1 MIKFRQKEFVGPL
14 VAAAGRMLPELAV
27 SAGIGMAGNKA
38 QQKANEE
45 QTEIIEKQAREQKKQ
60 NERMAEA
67 MNKIAENSKNN
78 PQVAQQAASQVSQ
91 VMMSQREFAR
101 IGLGGIGK
109 AVKNS
114 KFLKNAKGLG
124 KDLWTITK
132 ENKTELIGGTLAGGA
147 MAGAG
152 YLTDRAIQADMKK
165 SGIPLQKQE
174 QRSYAA
180 IGSIMGGLKKAGKT
194 IWEAAKKRKGMI
206 AGMAVLGSA
215 PTALGYIAEK
225 QQLKDQLGHTQQ
237 KTYSLKLKTFGK
249 FGFIGK
255 AAKGLAGKV
264 KGVKNWQIW
273 KTPGQTTLGFLSN
286 MSMGGGRKGVSGF
299 GKRLEEL
306 GEKSGSEWSKK
317 AGRFIQTHPKT
328 ALAASIPVGMGI
340 MSATWDTGDKL
351 VRKGAE
357 AVDKNAYAY
366 QKSKEEQIR

>member
-27 SAGIGMAGNKA
+27 SAGIGVAGNKM

-45 QTEIIEKQAREQKKQ
+45 QTEIMEKQAREQKRQ

-78 PQVAQQAASQVSQ
+78 PQAAQQAANQISQ
-91 VMMSQREFAR
+91 VMMSQKEFAR
-101 IGLGGIGK
+101 INLGGMVK
-109 AVKNS
+109 AAKNS

-124 KDLWTITK
+124 KDVWTITK
-132 ENKTELIGGTLAGGA
+132 EHKNGLIGGAMAGGA

-165 SGIPLQKQE
+165 SGIPLQQE

-180 IGSIMGGLKKAGKT
+180 TGSIMGGFKKAGKVT
-194 IWEAAKKRKGMI
+194 WEAAKKNKKMI

-215 PTALGYIAEK
+215 PTALGYIAER
-225 QQLKDQLGHTQQ
+225 QQLKDQIGHTQQ
-237 KTYSLKLKTFGK
+237 KTYSLKIKTFGK
-249 FGFIGK
+249 FGFIKG
-255 AAKGLAGKV
+255 AAKKV
-264 KGVKNWQIW
+264 TNRVKNWQIW

-286 MSMGGGRKGVSGF
+286 MSMGGGREGVSKF

-306 GEKSGSEWSKK
+306 GGRSGSEWSKK

-328 ALAASIPVGMGI
+328 ALATSIPIGIGI
-340 MSATWDTGDKL
+340 MSGTWDAGDKL

-366 QKSKEEQIR
+366 QKSKEEQIQ